1 MHRLLL
7 TGLLA
12 PFICCTAA
20 AQQAA
25 PVEAFCAKATAFA
38 ATLNTA
44 LEALQQIT
52 NREQADAAVP
62 AIMAVHEG
70 QNRMRQLAQGHE
82 LPELWRNAAVRLAL
96 RSMPAPQFN
105 AAVRAEQAKGCHG
118 SVRLFLALHN
128 RLGEFTEDE
137 INAPISAADAATL
150 QKVEDCFNSV
160 TDVMENYWYMDKYYA
175 IFIQHVKATAPGVPA
190 LHRSPAAAMRYAQL
204 VEQHRPVAEEFRSL
218 RFRHRGEV
226 EELIIVQGNNFY
238 TELYTDESR
247 LHYFEHGRMDIDS
260 EGDSVMYATR
270 QLHNRV
276 WAQYEDAI
284 RAAAAKRGLTN
295 GTGRSVRT
303 AFELPPELKR
313 EAVQDYLND
322 FAREVFGD
330 RYTHSDAKPQLS
342 RTTGRYVVQALG
354 IAGRPM
360 DKNVDN
366 DRVQVLPVYFNLP
379 QNSTDKEQNN
389 SVQVYSQRIN
399 MP

>member
-1 MHRLLL
+1 MNIPAHTILLL
-7 TGLLA
+7 PA
-12 PFICCTAA
+12 VCCMAT
-20 AQQAA
+20 AQQ
-25 PVEAFCAKATAFA
+25 PSTIEQFCAEA
-38 ATLNTA
+38 ATFADTLTKA
-44 LEALQQIT
+44 LETLQKIE
-52 NREQADAAVP
+52 NKEQADAAVP
-62 AIMAVHEG
+62 AILTVHEG
-70 QNRMRQLAQGHE
+70 QERMRKVATGHE
-82 LPELWRNAAVRLAL
+82 LPQLWSNAAVRLAL
-96 RSMPAPQFN
+96 RSLPAPQFN
-105 AAVRAEQAKGCHG
+105 AAVRDIQARGCHG

-128 RLGEFTEDE
+128 RLDEFTEEE
-137 INAPISAADAATL
+137 INAPVSAADAATL
-150 QKVEDCFNSV
+150 QKVEECFNSV
-160 TDVMENYWYMDKYYA
+160 TDVLENYWYMDKYYA
-175 IFIQHVKATAPGVPA
+175 IFTQHIKATAPGVPA

-204 VEQHRPVAEEFRSL
+204 AEQHRPVAEEFRSL

-247 LHYFEHGRMDIDS
+247 LHYFQHGRMDIDS
-260 EGDSVMYATR
+260 EGNSVMYATQ

-284 RAAAAKRGLTN
+284 RAAAAKRGLTS
-295 GTGRSVRT
+295 GTGRNVRT

-322 FAREVFGD
+322 FAQEVFGA
-330 RYTHSDAKPQLS
+330 RYAHSDGKPRLS

-379 QNSTDKEQNN
+379 QNGTDKQQNN

-399 MP
+399 KP